1 MSCRTALQK
10 TWRLKS
16 YMSGREDWTS
26 SWKRNPLRP
35 MKYTK
40 TIFYLESPQ
49 TKNVWK
55 TEDRYFDYC

>member
-1 MSCRTALQK
+1 
-10 TWRLKS
+10 
-16 YMSGREDWTS
+16 MSGREDWTS

-40 TIFYLESPQ
+40 TIFYLENPQ
-49 TKNVWK
+49 AKNVWK